1 MSTVNI
7 KSEDIVVTTAFI
19 AGLVFSQKDPKTF
32 IEYPIT
38 SVVEGCIHGG
48 FYSLAA
54 GAVSDLFFDKKTKY
68 IFAGLIGASAI
79 MHIVKNI
86 KN

>member
-1 MSTVNI
+1 MSTVNY
-7 KSEDIVVTTAFI
+7 KLNDIVISTAFI
-19 AGLVFSQKDPKTF
+19 AGLIFSQKDPKKF

-38 SVVEGCIHGG
+38 TVVEGCISGG

-54 GAVSDLFFDKKTKY
+54 GTVSDLFFDKKTKY
-68 IFAGLIGASAI
+68 IFAGLIGVSAI

>member
-1 MSTVNI
+1 MSTVNY
-7 KSEDIVVTTAFI
+7 KLNDIVISTAFI
-19 AGLVFSQKDPKTF
+19 AGLIFSQKDPKKF

-48 FYSLAA
+48 FYSL
-54 GAVSDLFFDKKTKY
+54 GASLVSELFFDKKTKY

-79 MHIVKNI
+79 IHIMKNI